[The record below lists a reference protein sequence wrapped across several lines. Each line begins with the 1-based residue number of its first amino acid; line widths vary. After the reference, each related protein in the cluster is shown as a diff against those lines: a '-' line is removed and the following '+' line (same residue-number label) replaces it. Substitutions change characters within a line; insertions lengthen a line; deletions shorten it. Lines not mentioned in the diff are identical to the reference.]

1 MPGLQLTSFLSYKGK
16 TNKGGGGK
24 IIDFVDFFDTFLNVF
39 YNNMK
44 VFVE

>member
-16 TNKGGGGK
+16 TNKEGK
-24 IIDFVDFFDTFLNVF
+24 MIDFVDFFDTFLNVF